1 MHPIQYFLL
10 LSFISLV
17 AGLYKIFEK
26 AGEKGWKALIPIY
39 QFVVWLRILKKPWW
53 WIILILIPT
62 ISWLML
68 FILFVETSKA
78 FGKRT
83 FQEHCMALFG
93 FFIYMPFLGFG
104 KENVFIGPPDES
116 KIKRTL
122 SKEWAEAGIFAVI
135 AATIIRTFF
144 IEAFT
149 IPTSSLEKSLL
160 VGDYLFVSKV
170 SYGAKV
176 PNTPLSFPFAHNVLP
191 FTEGVPSYLEWV
203 KLPNFRLPGLGK
215 VERNDYVVFNFPEGD
230 TVEVNHASQS
240 YYGLVREY
248 GRANVLN
255 PAFKDPRDPNETP
268 FGNIIVRPVDKL
280 DNYVKRCV
288 ALPGDKFEIR
298 NKTLFIN
305 NEAAYVPPNLQ
316 YSYDID
322 NDSIP
327 IFENR
332 IGQEKPTTQLAERLD
347 ITDDPKPAK
356 NRYPGHEN
364 LYPGRNHMRNVQLTA
379 SDVATITSLYGNTSI
394 FEICDSLNDPND
406 GEEVFPYSP
415 HYKWTKD
422 NYGPLPI
429 PKEGVTVQLDSIN
442 LPLYARI
449 ISLYE
454 GNKLERKNGAILIN
468 GKEEHSYTFR
478 QNYYFMMGD
487 NRHNSL
493 DSRYWGFAPEDHIVG
508 KPVFIWMSLKKDVPF
523 GKKFR
528 WKRFFTFIQR
538 DSISRSYLL
547 YALLLAGGIWAWV
560 TFRGKKQVGSPA
572 KEILNKGKKK

>member
-1 MHPIQYFLL
+1 MHPIQYFLI
-10 LSFISLV
+10 LSFISLF

-26 AGEKGWKALIPIY
+26 AGEKGWKALVPVY
-39 QFVVWLRILKKPWW
+39 QFVIWLKILKKPWW
-53 WIILILIPT
+53 WVILILVPT

-68 FILFVETSKA
+68 FILFVETAKA

-83 FQEHCMALFG
+83 VKEHCMAILG
-93 FFIYMPFLGFG
+93 YYVYMPFLGFG
-104 KENVFIGPPDES
+104 KENTWNGPMHEGE
-116 KIKRTL
+116 IKKGL
-122 SKEWAEAGIFAVI
+122 GKEWGEAGIFAII

-191 FTEGVPSYLEWV
+191 FTDGVPSYLEWV
-203 KLPNFRLPGLGK
+203 KLPNFRFPGLGK
-215 VERNDYVVFNFPEGD
+215 VERDDYVVFNFPEGD
-230 TVEVNHASQS
+230 TVELNHASQS
-240 YYGLVREY
+240 YYGLVREF
-248 GRANVLN
+248 GRANVM
-255 PAFKDPRDPNETP
+255 DPNFRDNRGTP
-268 FGNIIVRPVDKL
+268 FGNIIVRPIDKL

-298 NKTLFIN
+298 NKLLFIN
-305 NEAAYVPPNLQ
+305 NQAAYVPPNLQ
-316 YSYDID
+316 YSYDVD

-327 IFENR
+327 LFQNINGTIR
-332 IGQEKPTTQLAERLD
+332 PTALAEKLD
-347 ITDDPKPAK
+347 ITDDPKPPK
-356 NRYPGHEN
+356 NAYPGHEK
-364 LYPGRNHMRNVQLTA
+364 LYAGHRQMINVQLTA
-379 SDVATITSLYGNTSI
+379 ADAEKLTAEYGKTCI
-394 FEICDSLNDPND
+394 YEVCDSLNDPNNGD
-406 GEEVFPYSP
+406 DVFPHSR

-422 NYGPLPI
+422 NYGPLVI
-429 PKEGVTVQLDSIN
+429 PKEGVTVQLDSVN
-442 LPLYARI
+442 LPVYERI
-449 ISLYE
+449 ISVYE
-454 GNKLERKNGAILIN
+454 GNKLEQKNGAILIN
-468 GKEEHSYTFR
+468 GKEAHAYTFH

-508 KPVFIWMSLKKDVPF
+508 KPVFIWMSIKKDMPF

-528 WKRFFTFIQR
+528 WKRFFTFIHR
-538 DSISRSYLL
+538 DSISKSYLL
-547 YALLLAGGIWAWV
+547 YAFLIAGGLWAWAA
-560 TFRGKKQVGSPA
+560 FRGRKQTGSPA